1 MLTLVCSSKG
11 FAEQLFKH
19 VEGMN
24 ERFEV
29 KVMALDVISRLIGIH
44 QLFIFNFYPYL
55 NRFLQPHQ
63 RGDYQPIVLTVKW
76 QPLTD
81 TYSIHLVLFMSIKKT
96 LFNIFVLDRCYENVA
111 VCCTGFPR
119 ALATW
124 CSRVGCECN
133 SKQFRN
139 RAEFRR
145 SNGCGVRAIY
155 LHFMRICIF
164 K

>member
-1 MLTLVCSSKG
+1 LTNVCFSQG

-63 RGDYQPIVLTVKW
+63 RGDDQLYL
-76 QPLTD
+76 
-81 TYSIHLVLFMSIKKT
+81 LF
-96 LFNIFVLDRCYENVA
+96 
-111 VCCTGFPR
+111 
-119 ALATW
+119 
-124 CSRVGCECN
+124 
-133 SKQFRN
+133 
-139 RAEFRR
+139 
-145 SNGCGVRAIY
+145 
-155 LHFMRICIF
+155 
-164 K
+164 

>member
-1 MLTLVCSSKG
+1 LKIVCSSQG

-63 RGDYQPIVLTVKW
+63 RGDYQPIVLTVK
-76 QPLTD
+76 
-81 TYSIHLVLFMSIKKT
+81 
-96 LFNIFVLDRCYENVA
+96 
-111 VCCTGFPR
+111 
-119 ALATW
+119 
-124 CSRVGCECN
+124 
-133 SKQFRN
+133 
-139 RAEFRR
+139 
-145 SNGCGVRAIY
+145 
-155 LHFMRICIF
+155 
-164 K
+164 